1 MKSCSGPPRR
11 ISDLYPVPFASSLS
25 FRQRAGG
32 MSGWQRDYDAFTP
45 KGSHLVSQIR
55 AMNWHHRNIDSFS
68 DQPAEQFIVG
78 TVDNVDVD
86 VRGNPLRQTPT
97 DLVRPPFLL
106 AARLRQRF
114 AIGAHKLWR
123 DLSDVVGRVNVLG
136 ESPNDPIGFR
146 QRRAAL
152 EYQVLAEDDP

>member
-1 MKSCSGPPRR
+1 MISTRRSRCRPRISLGWSRSRSASPKMSTSMKSCSGPPRR

-86 VRGNPLRQTPT
+86 VRGKPTEFHNLDMHIARRQ
-97 DLVRPPFLL
+97 
-106 AARLRQRF
+106 
-114 AIGAHKLWR
+114 
-123 DLSDVVGRVNVLG
+123 
-136 ESPNDPIGFR
+136 
-146 QRRAAL
+146 
-152 EYQVLAEDDP
+152 